1 MNPALI
7 TPDYAAFLAEV
18 KGRIHS
24 ARLNAGRAV
33 NRELVLLY
41 WDIGRGI
48 VEKQRTL
55 GWGDAVVER
64 LAADLRAEFP
74 NMRGFSPANVWR
86 MRQLYEA
93 YSSPEFL
100 AQAVRELA
108 ASPSGM
114 QRDDFLAQAVRELA
128 PVVP

>member
-1 MNPALI
+1 MKLPAPI
-7 TPDYAAFLAEV
+7 TADYTAFLAEV

-24 ARLNAGRAV
+24 ARLSAGRAV

-48 VEKQRTL
+48 VEKQRTQ

-74 NMRGFSPANVWR
+74 GIAGFSADNLWR
-86 MRQLYEA
+86 MRQLDRK
-93 YSSPEFL
+93 STCLNSRHL
-100 AQAVRELA
+100 
-108 ASPSGM
+108 GI
-114 QRDDFLAQAVRELA
+114 
-128 PVVP
+128 